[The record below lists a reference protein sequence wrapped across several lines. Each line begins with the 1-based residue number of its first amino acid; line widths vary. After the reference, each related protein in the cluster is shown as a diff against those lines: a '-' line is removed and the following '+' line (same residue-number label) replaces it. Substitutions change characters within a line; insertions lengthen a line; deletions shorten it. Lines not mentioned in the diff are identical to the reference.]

1 LFYQNQFIEKI
12 ISSNQVR
19 RTIFS
24 GIIGGMIR
32 IETYKVIP
40 FLLFFIVFS
49 ALLFLPYFSQVEL
62 PVASMS
68 SFGSETVRAQVD
80 EIIEEGEIDLGG
92 TIQRYQIA
100 RVEILEGDYTGILM
114 EIDYG
119 QRQVLSGNTYL
130 NPGDKILVTMGSSAE
145 NVLAAYFVDFVR
157 VTPLL
162 WLLAAFIVA
171 ILLISRWKGLRSLL
185 SMGFSLYVIISY
197 IIPHILA
204 GEDPVRVSIIGSA
217 ILLGVTLYLT
227 YGWNL
232 KTHSAVL
239 GMGFVLVITG
249 TLAYFFVVFTRLTGA
264 GDEDALFLIQ
274 MLDSRINLRGLLLGG
289 MIIGA
294 LGVLDDLVTTQAS
307 AVFEL
312 YGANPGLGFRG
323 LYNAAMRIGQDHVA
337 ATVNTLV
344 LAYAGASLPMLLM
357 FSLGRGDYGYLVNF
371 SFVAEEIVRT
381 LVGSLGLVAA
391 VPLTTVIAA
400 GFALNRDKLGK
411 WEQVLGPV
419 GSGESHHH

>member
-1 LFYQNQFIEKI
+1 
-12 ISSNQVR
+12 
-19 RTIFS
+19 
-24 GIIGGMIR
+24 MIR
-32 IETYKVIP
+32 IQTHKVIP
-40 FLLFFIVFS
+40 FLLFFIVIA

-62 PVASMS
+62 PVAQMS
-68 SFGSETVRAQVD
+68 AFGSETVRAQVD
-80 EIIEEGEIDLGG
+80 EIIEEGETDLGG
-92 TIQRYQIA
+92 TVQRYQIA
-100 RVEILEGDYTGILM
+100 RVEILEGEYAGILM

-130 NPGDKILVTMGSSAE
+130 EPGDKILVTMGSSAD
-145 NVLAAYFVDFVR
+145 NVLTAYFVDFVR

-162 WLLAAFIVA
+162 WLLAAFVVA

-185 SMGFSLYVIISY
+185 SMGFSLWVIVSY

-239 GMGFVLVITG
+239 GMVFVLVITG
-249 TLAYFFVVFTRLTGA
+249 TLAWIFVAFTRLTGT
-264 GDEDALFLIQ
+264 GDEESLFLIQ

-400 GFALNRDKLGK
+400 GLALNSDRLGK
-411 WEQVLGPV
+411 WEQVLGPE
-419 GSGESHHH
+419 GSGESHLHKH

>member
-1 LFYQNQFIEKI
+1 
-12 ISSNQVR
+12 
-19 RTIFS
+19 
-24 GIIGGMIR
+24 MIR
-32 IETYKVIP
+32 IETHKVIP
-40 FLLFFIVFS
+40 FLLLFIVIAAF
-49 ALLFLPYFSQVEL
+49 LTLPYFTQIEMPDVQ
-62 PVASMS
+62 MS
-68 SFGSETVRAQVD
+68 AFGSETVRAEVD
-80 EIIEEGEIDLGG
+80 QIIEEGEIDLGG
-92 TIQRYQIA
+92 TVQRYQIA
-100 RVEILEGDYTGILM
+100 RIQILEGDYAGILM

-119 QRQVLSGNTYL
+119 KRQVLSGNVYL
-130 NPGDKILVTMGSSAE
+130 KAGDKILVTLGSRAD
-145 NVLAAYFVDFVR
+145 NVLTAYFVDFIR
-157 VTPLL
+157 VTPIL
-162 WLLAAFIVA
+162 WLLGAFVLA
-171 ILLISRWKGLRSLL
+171 ILLISTWKGLRSLI
-185 SMGFSLYVIISY
+185 SMAFSLYIIISY

-239 GMGFVLVITG
+239 GMVFVLIITG
-249 TLAYFFVVFTRLTGA
+249 SLAWIFVVFTRLTGA
-264 GDEDALFLIQ
+264 GDENALFLVQ
-274 MLDSRINLRGLLLGG
+274 MLDSQIDLRGLLLGG

-312 YGANPGLGFRG
+312 HGANPGLGFRG
-323 LYNAAMRIGQDHVA
+323 LYSAAMRIGQDHVA

-381 LVGSLGLVAA
+381 LVGSLGLIAA
-391 VPLTTVIAA
+391 VPITTVIAA
-400 GFALNRDKLGK
+400 EFAINSDRLEK
-411 WEQVLGPV
+411 WKQVLGPE
-419 GSGESHHH
+419 GSGEGHHH